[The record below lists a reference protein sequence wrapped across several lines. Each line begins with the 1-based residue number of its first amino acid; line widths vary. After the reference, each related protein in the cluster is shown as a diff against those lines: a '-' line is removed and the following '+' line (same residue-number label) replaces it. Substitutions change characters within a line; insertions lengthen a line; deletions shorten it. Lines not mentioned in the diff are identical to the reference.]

1 MKIVLTDNLTVS
13 SDGMAL
19 DFLKKYGEVT
29 AYGLT
34 PDDEIAQR
42 VKDADMIFCNKT
54 PLNRETLRYAENLKY
69 IGIFATGYNNVDLDY
84 AREKGIVVC
93 NVPSYSTDAVA
104 QLVFAYILSFY
115 SKVSEYNSLVHEG
128 EWIKSPTFSMFPLPI
143 SELCGKTMGIIGYG
157 SIGSQVAKIANA
169 FGMRVLCFTRTPK
182 EATDVIFADLETVL
196 RESDVLSLHCPLTP
210 QSQKLINEQ
219 TISQMKDGAIL
230 INTSR
235 GAVIDENAVAQAL
248 SSGKLGGAAVD
259 VLEIEPMSKACPLFK
274 AKNCIITP
282 HIAWT
287 PVETRQ
293 RLLEAA
299 EANLKAFL
307 FGKPINNVAI

>member
-19 DFLKKYGEVT
+19 DFLKKYGEVV

-34 PDDEIAQR
+34 PEDKIAQR
-42 VKDADMIFCNKT
+42 VKDADVVLCNKT

-69 IGIFATGYNNVDLDY
+69 IGLFATGYNNVDLDY

-115 SKVSEYNSLVHEG
+115 SRVSEYNDIVQRG
-128 EWIKSPTFSMFPLPI
+128 DWIKSPTFSMFPLPI
-143 SELCGKTMGIIGYG
+143 SELSGKTMGIIGFG
-157 SIGSQVAKIANA
+157 SIGSRVSELANA
-169 FGMRVLCFTRTPK
+169 FRMRVLCHTRTPK
-182 EATDVIFADLETVL
+182 KAENIIFTDLETVL

-210 QSQKLINEQ
+210 QTEKLINEA

-235 GAVIDENAVAQAL
+235 GPVVDENAVAQAL
-248 SSGKLGGAAVD
+248 SSGKLRGAAVD
-259 VLEIEPMSKACPLFK
+259 VLESEPMSGSCPLYN
-274 AKNCIITP
+274 AENCIITP

-293 RLLEAA
+293 RLLEIA

-307 FGKPINNVAI
+307 FGKPVNNVAV